1 MWSPVQEGTRARQS
15 APHLLP
21 HPLLRVM
28 WKDIPVACEHCD
40 AKGKSVRTETKRKG
54 HVFLVSYPFCPRQKP
69 HVFPRTVVC
78 KPPPP
83 KLGSVSALYPGWS
96 RFLYCVPH
104 SVSCFLIPFALR
116 QQGPA
121 PLSTDCT
128 FTRLGSLDKANLTP
142 TCNQGRNTR
151 NRRNSSEFYALGL
164 AISHRC

>member
-83 KLGSVSALYPGWS
+83 QAWVSFGSVSW
-96 RFLYCVPH
+96 V
-104 SVSCFLIPFALR
+104 V
-116 QQGPA
+116 
-121 PLSTDCT
+121 PLSVLCPTLCVVLPDSVR
-128 FTRLGSLDKANLTP
+128 FTTTGS
-142 TCNQGRNTR
+142 C
-151 NRRNSSEFYALGL
+151 SSLN
-164 AISHRC
+164 